1 MLGHETLDYFRFAIG
16 PQNIDLP
23 ARTGT
28 FPRHESWSLLGH
40 PSNMRLWR
48 PGSSQLSCL
57 NRRSQPGRHPFH
69 RMGFGDDLID
79 MVAIDALKPAH
90 LESDPRRL
98 DACQD
103 HRTPSDQRHIG
114 AVPFCSVQ
122 NNSQNRTPGPLVNIA
137 HLQKISELGATPKE
151 PISAGSICSLFNT
164 DGR

>member
-1 MLGHETLDYFRFAIG
+1 CVMLRHETLDYFRFAIG

-90 LESDPRRL
+90 FESDPRRL

-103 HRTPSDQRHIG
+103 HRTQAFG
-114 AVPFCSVQ
+114 TGMGQ
-122 NNSQNRTPGPLVNIA
+122 NCYAAWIKQD
-137 HLQKISELGATPKE
+137 
-151 PISAGSICSLFNT
+151 C
-164 DGR
+164 

>member
-1 MLGHETLDYFRFAIG
+1 CVMLRHETLDYFRFAIG

-90 LESDPRRL
+90 LESIRDGLMRVRTIGPKHLGQGWGRIAMRLGSNKPVNDGMMQSPYIRREHDTL
-98 DACQD
+98 
-103 HRTPSDQRHIG
+103 
-114 AVPFCSVQ
+114 
-122 NNSQNRTPGPLVNIA
+122 
-137 HLQKISELGATPKE
+137 
-151 PISAGSICSLFNT
+151 
-164 DGR
+164 